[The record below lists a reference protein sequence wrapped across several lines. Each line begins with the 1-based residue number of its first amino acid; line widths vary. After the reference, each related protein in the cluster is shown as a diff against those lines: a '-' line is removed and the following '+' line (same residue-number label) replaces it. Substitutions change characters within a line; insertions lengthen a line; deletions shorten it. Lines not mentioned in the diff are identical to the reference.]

1 MKWFRF
7 LSGMLAAFTIIL
19 ITACTY
25 ITGGNSEAECEKA
38 SFEDIAACYYY
49 EYVGYNATLGMDRLE
64 CTRICISDTLS
75 LKTNAIY
82 AGTNDGSFFFRDSV
96 VLLKTDT
103 IEVYPLENSD
113 GYFENNVNVDG
124 WDMIYRDMN
133 GEKIL
138 GSYSTNGKVLCEF

>member
-7 LSGMLAAFTIIL
+7 LSGMLVAFTIIL

-82 AGTNDGSFFFRDSV
+82 AGVNDGSFFSRDSV
-96 VLLKTDT
+96 QS
-103 IEVYPLENSD
+103 E
-113 GYFENNVNVDG
+113 
-124 WDMIYRDMN
+124 
-133 GEKIL
+133 
-138 GSYSTNGKVLCEF
+138 